1 MTALQ
6 VIETSAHADPMAS
19 EVDVGALVARVP
31 PTADVEKAGQA
42 PVKPASPS
50 FPDGGYMARMAV
62 AGY

>member
-6 VIETSAHADPMAS
+6 VIETSAHTDPMAA
-19 EVDVGALVARVP
+19 EVDVRRARRP
-31 PTADVEKAGQA
+31 RSSNSDVEKAGQA